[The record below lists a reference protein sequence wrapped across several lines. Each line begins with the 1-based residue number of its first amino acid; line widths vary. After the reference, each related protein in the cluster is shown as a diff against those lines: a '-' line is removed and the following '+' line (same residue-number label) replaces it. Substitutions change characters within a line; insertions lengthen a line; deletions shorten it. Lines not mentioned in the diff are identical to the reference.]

1 LWCFFSGDVLIKNL
15 TKKSIVI
22 DTDIG
27 DDVDDILALAYAL
40 THKELEILG
49 ITTVFRNTS
58 LRAKIAS
65 YFLGLA
71 DRPDIPVHPGVGQPI
86 AGSVDDGEIPCQFGD
101 EMSNIEVSSVDA
113 IQFLASLLERQQ
125 ITIVCIGP
133 LTNIATLIKQR
144 PDLIP
149 RIDELVIMGGAY
161 YRHVAEWNILCDPE
175 AASIVFNSG
184 VNIRAVGL
192 DVTLHCR
199 ISSDRLKKVRAGRP
213 VQDFLL
219 EMCRRWFDHSGYRPI
234 LHDPLAIFALLDE
247 SDIQYQEEKVNIE
260 CIGTFTRG
268 VSFCEEHRMWERE
281 VPDPN
286 VLVAVKLDYQRF
298 TDRFMSAVFGD

>member
-1 LWCFFSGDVLIKNL
+1 
-15 TKKSIVI
+15 VI

-40 THKELEILG
+40 THEELEILG
-49 ITTVFRNTS
+49 ITTVFRNTF

-65 YFLGLA
+65 YFLDLA
-71 DRPDIPVHPGVGQPI
+71 GRPEIPVHPGVGQPI
-86 AGSVDDGEIPCQFGD
+86 AGTADVDEIPCQFGN
-101 EMSNIEVSSVDA
+101 EMSDTQVSSIDA
-113 IQFLASLLERQQ
+113 IQFLSNVLESQKT
-125 ITIVCIGP
+125 TIVCIGP
-133 LTNIATLIKQR
+133 LTNAATLIKQR
-144 PDLIP
+144 PDLVAN
-149 RIDELVIMGGAY
+149 IDELVIMGGAY

-184 VNIRAVGL
+184 VNISAVGL
-192 DVTLHCR
+192 DVTLHCK
-199 ISSDRLKKVRAGRP
+199 INSDRLESVRAGRP

-247 SDIQYQEEKVNIE
+247 SDIQYREEKVNIE
-260 CIGTFTRG
+260 CAGTFTRG
-268 VSFCEEHRMWERE
+268 VSFCEEHRMWGRE

-286 VLVAVKLDYQRF
+286 VLVAMNLDYQQF
-298 TDRFMSAVFGD
+298 TDRFMAAVFGD

>member
-1 LWCFFSGDVLIKNL
+1 MIKNR
-15 TKKSIVI
+15 TKKSIVL

-49 ITTVFRNTS
+49 ITTVFRNTF
-58 LRAKIAS
+58 LRTKIAK
-65 YFLGLA
+65 YFLDLVG
-71 DRPDIPVHPGVGQPI
+71 RPEIPVHPGVGQPI
-86 AGSVDDGEIPCQFGD
+86 AGTVDDGEIPCQFGD
-101 EMSNIEVSSVDA
+101 EMSNIEVSSIDA
-113 IQFLASLLERQQ
+113 IEFLSSVLERQQ
-125 ITIVCIGP
+125 ATIVCIGP
-133 LTNIATLIKQR
+133 LTNAATLIKQR
-144 PDLIP
+144 PDLIS

-192 DVTLHCR
+192 DVTTRCR
-199 ISSDRLKKVRAGRP
+199 ISSDRLERVRAGRP

-260 CIGTFTRG
+260 CSGTFTRG
-268 VSFCEEHRMWERE
+268 VSFCEEHRMFERD

-286 VLVAVKLDYQRF
+286 VLVAVNLDYQRF
-298 TDRFMSAVFGD
+298 TDRFMAAVFGD